1 MLHIT
6 LQCLHLVLNTNV
18 YKMIETSQGV
28 LHVFLYK
35 HNAYKHIQP
44 GISEQNKHMLNIVSN
59 FENSYSFFFCFKYHS
74 EAYSEPCQ
82 TSKIKLLPKI
92 VNVF

>member
-1 MLHIT
+1 MLHIR

-59 FENSYSFFFCFKYHS
+59 FENSYSFFFLFQVS
-74 EAYSEPCQ
+74 FRGIFRTMSN
-82 TSKIKLLPKI
+82 I
-92 VNVF
+92 

>member
-35 HNAYKHIQP
+35 PNAYKHIQP

-59 FENSYSFFFCFKYHS
+59 FENSYSFFFVSSIIQRHIQNHVKH
-74 EAYSEPCQ
+74 
-82 TSKIKLLPKI
+82 LR
-92 VNVF
+92 